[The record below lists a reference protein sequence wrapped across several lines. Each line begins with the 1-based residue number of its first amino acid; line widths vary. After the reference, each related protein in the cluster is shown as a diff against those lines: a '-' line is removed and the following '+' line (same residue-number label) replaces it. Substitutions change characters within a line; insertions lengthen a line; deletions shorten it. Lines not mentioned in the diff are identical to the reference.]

1 MKKSVVGRIN
11 DVANHVGNKV
21 RPADVLDYIK
31 TIVRFWPVLV
41 GILALA
47 FWMGG
52 RIESPDEKQNRIDAA
67 LAPINVR
74 LQHIEAKIDST
85 MEVEQEETEIL
96 GRLTDAVVKYIDH
109 QLGKHP

>member
-1 MKKSVVGRIN
+1 MVPKKPNSHPNTV
-11 DVANHVGNKV
+11 
-21 RPADVLDYIK
+21 PADVLDYLK
-31 TIVRFWPVLV
+31 TMVRFWPVLV

-85 MEVEQEETEIL
+85 LEVEEEETRIL
-96 GRLTDAVVKYIDH
+96 ARLTKAVEKYVDH
-109 QLGKHP
+109 QIGKHP

>member
-1 MKKSVVGRIN
+1 MAAAPKPN
-11 DVANHVGNKV
+11 QHANSV

-31 TIVRFWPVLV
+31 TIVRFWPVLA

-52 RIESPDEKQNRIDAA
+52 RIETPDEKQDRIDRT
-67 LAPINVR
+67 LSPILVR

-85 MEVEQEETEIL
+85 LEVEQEETRIL
-96 GRLTDAVVKYIDH
+96 ARLTKAVEKYVDH
-109 QLGKHP
+109 QIGAQR